1 MNLVTWGMDEVA
13 DNLEASFFGPRPEV
27 AQKLLFM
34 PLMMIGPIGVG
45 KTTMVHKY
53 AKDHD
58 LGWKEVR
65 LSNHESTDLTGLP
78 KVREIDNRPFS
89 AEELAAG
96 KQYVVDWIQTGLLPD
111 ARDANFK
118 EKGILFLDEITNA
131 SRAVQCAAWQ
141 LTDSSRSVGQYKL
154 PDGWKV
160 VLAGNGPDDGGAF
173 CTLTSALIN
182 RGMTVRVEPNVE
194 NWTGWA
200 NRNNIA
206 PEIIGFVNE
215 NNSMLWGG
223 GLPIEA
229 VREGTAMPTPRA
241 WENASILIDA
251 LDIAHKGEKTYAT
264 IIRQIGAVIGEQA
277 AAKFA
282 AFYVMREKMI
292 DIDAVAD
299 GKIKITGDLLNS
311 LDNTV
316 IYIQKATVVQTAY
329 KAIVND
335 WRAGFKDAEAYK
347 RAKNCLDFIAKIG
360 AIALDMSVAMIREL
374 YRQFREASRD
384 TQHAID
390 ASERI
395 PSSLFATWQL
405 QRLDDISNDIPDFDQ
420 FYTNNK
426 ALFD

>member
-1 MNLVTWGMDEVA
+1 
-13 DNLEASFFGPRPEV
+13 
-27 AQKLLFM
+27 
-34 PLMMIGPIGVG
+34 
-45 KTTMVHKY
+45 
-53 AKDHD
+53 
-58 LGWKEVR
+58 
-65 LSNHESTDLTGLP
+65 
-78 KVREIDNRPFS
+78 
-89 AEELAAG
+89 
-96 KQYVVDWIQTGLLPD
+96 
-111 ARDANFK
+111 
-118 EKGILFLDEITNA
+118 
-131 SRAVQCAAWQ
+131 
-141 LTDSSRSVGQYKL
+141 
-154 PDGWKV
+154 
-160 VLAGNGPDDGGAF
+160 
-173 CTLTSALIN
+173 
-182 RGMTVRVEPNVE
+182 
-194 NWTGWA
+194 
-200 NRNNIA
+200 
-206 PEIIGFVNE
+206 
-215 NNSMLWGG
+215 
-223 GLPIEA
+223 
-229 VREGTAMPTPRA
+229 
-241 WENASILIDA
+241 
-251 LDIAHKGEKTYAT
+251 
-264 IIRQIGAVIGEQA
+264 
-277 AAKFA
+277 
-282 AFYVMREKMI
+282 MREKMI